1 MAIVWWLRA
10 IQREVVMPAQ
20 RVREFLDSNGVKYV
34 SIKHSLA
41 YTAQEIAA
49 SAHISG
55 KEVAKTVIVKLGDEM
70 AMAVLPASRRIH
82 FKRLMEAAGA
92 DQVELATENEFKVLF
107 PGCEVGAMPPFGNLY
122 DVPVYVDESLAE
134 DEEIAFNAGS
144 HTELIRLAYED
155 FARLVKPTVAH
166 FSARLLLSCSCAH
179 LLHCRR
185 RRQSGRLDL
194 NQRPPGPKPG
204 ALPD

>member
-1 MAIVWWLRA
+1 
-10 IQREVVMPAQ
+10 MPAQ
-20 RVREFLDSNGVKYV
+20 RLREFLDSKGVKYV

-49 SAHISG
+49 SAHIPG
-55 KEVAKTVIVKLGDEM
+55 KEIAKTVIVKLGDDM

-92 DQVELATENEFKVLF
+92 EQVELATENEFKELF

-122 DVPVYVDESLAE
+122 DVDVYVDQSLAE

-144 HTELIRLAYED
+144 HTELFRLPYRD
-155 FARLVKPTVAH
+155 FEELVDPTVIS
-166 FSARLLLSCSCAH
+166 FT
-179 LLHCRR
+179 
-185 RRQSGRLDL
+185 RQ
-194 NQRPPGPKPG
+194 
-204 ALPD
+204 